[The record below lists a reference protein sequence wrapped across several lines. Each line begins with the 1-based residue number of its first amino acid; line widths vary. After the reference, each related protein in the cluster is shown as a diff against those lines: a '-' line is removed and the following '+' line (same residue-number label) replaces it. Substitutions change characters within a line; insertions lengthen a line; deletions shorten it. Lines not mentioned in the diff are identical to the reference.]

1 MAEIRLDNIHKT
13 FGKVIAVQDISLTV
27 PDQEFIVLLGPSGCG
42 KTTLLRCVA
51 GLEQVDRG
59 RVFIGGRDV
68 TDLPPRSRDIAMV
81 FQSYAVFPHMTVFD
95 NIAFGLQMQKH
106 PSAEIKRR
114 VHAAAGLLQIETLL
128 DRYPAQL
135 SGGQRQRVA
144 VARALVMEPAVLLLD
159 EPLSNLDAKLRLR
172 MRTELKRLH
181 KTVEFTIVY
190 VTHDQVE
197 AMSLAD
203 RMAVIN
209 QGVLIQE
216 GPPLEVYNR
225 PQNMFVAGFIGSP
238 PINFLKA
245 RLTEKDG
252 DLCVTTPDFT
262 LRLPPD
268 KAARARESAK
278 SNDVVLGIR
287 PQDVHE
293 RARVGSADGGNTVHA
308 TVDVMEPLG
317 DAVVVTVMTG
327 EESLQVTLPA
337 DTRAQVDQPVELAI
351 DVNRVHLFDPETE
364 EAIF

>member
-1 MAEIRLDNIHKT
+1 MAEIRLENIHKT
-13 FGKVIAVQDISLTV
+13 FGKVVAVQDISLTV
-27 PDQEFIVLLGPSGCG
+27 PDGEFIVLLGPSGCG
-42 KTTLLRCVA
+42 KTTLLRCIA
-51 GLEQVDRG
+51 GLEQVDTG

-68 TDLPPRSRDIAMV
+68 TGLAPRSRDIAMV

-95 NIAFGLQMQKH
+95 NIAFGLQMQKQ
-106 PSAEIKRR
+106 PGAEIKKR
-114 VHAAAGLLQIETLL
+114 VRAAAGLLQIETLL

-181 KTVEFTIVY
+181 KMVEYTIVY

-203 RMAVIN
+203 RMAVMN

-216 GPPLEVYNR
+216 GAPLEIYNR
-225 PQNMFVAGFIGSP
+225 PQNVFVAGFIGSP

-252 DLCVTTPDFT
+252 DLFVTTQDFA

-268 KAARARESAK
+268 RAAKAQESAR

-293 RARVGSADGGNTVHA
+293 LARVGWTEGDNRIRA
-308 TVDVMEPLG
+308 TVDVVEPLG
-317 DAVVVTVMTG
+317 DAVVVTVITG
-327 EESLQVTLPA
+327 EGSLQITLPA
-337 DTRAQVDQPVELAI
+337 DIRAQVDQPLELVV